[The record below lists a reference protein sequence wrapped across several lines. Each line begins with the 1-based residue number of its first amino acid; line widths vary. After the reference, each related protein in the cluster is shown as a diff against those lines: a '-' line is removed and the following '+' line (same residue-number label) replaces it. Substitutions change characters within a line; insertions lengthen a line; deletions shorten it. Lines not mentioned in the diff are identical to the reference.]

1 MKKERLQ
8 YCDAL
13 KTISIF
19 LIVAIH
25 VLAFF
30 RDTYVSTNRLY
41 YTLIIFVDALT
52 RVGVP
57 IFFMITGTFMLSKK
71 REEKYSTY
79 LLKRLPKLV
88 IPFFLISIIYYLY
101 ENNKNGMTGSLLN
114 FLQVFTS
121 SGGVKYHFWFMYI
134 IIMIYIF
141 IPFLRV
147 LVQNLKKK
155 ELRNLIIVIFIL
167 GNVLKTVNYY
177 LGNYKYSIL
186 TGFCLSDLVTYMN
199 YVFLG
204 YYLYKYEIHYK
215 TIKWL
220 YALGVIFII
229 LIPFADM
236 LYITDSRND
245 AMLTCVSIFPF
256 IPSIAFYLLF
266 KNNYSKWKIPEL
278 IKKGVHLIAPVTL
291 YIYLLHVIIMEV
303 IMEVFNRFWFHQSL
317 IENAAYYLTVFICT
331 ILFSSIVA
339 IICNYICRFCS
350 QTIVRLFKREELPND
365 G

>member
-41 YTLIIFVDALT
+41 YTLITFVDALT

-155 ELRNLIIVIFIL
+155 ELRNLIIIIFVL
-167 GNVLKTVNYY
+167 GNVLKTINYY
-177 LGNYKYSIL
+177 LGNYNYNL
-186 TGFCLSDLVTYMN
+186 FRGFCLSDLVTYIN
-199 YVFLG
+199 YVLLG
-204 YYLYKYEIHYK
+204 YYLYTYEVN
-215 TIKWL
+215 T
-220 YALGVIFII
+220 ALRKKIYILGIIFILI
-229 LIPFADM
+229 LPFADM
-236 LYITDSRND
+236 LYIDNARND

-266 KNNYSKWKIPEL
+266 KYNYNQWKVPAI
-278 IKKGVHLIAPVTL
+278 ITKIINIIAPVTL

-303 IMEVFNRFWFHQSL
+303 VMKLINKFWFPQN
-317 IENAAYYLTVFICT
+317 IFENAIYYFGVYIITFVIT
-331 ILFSSIVA
+331 SILA
-339 IICNYICRFCS
+339 IICNRIYHFCETKVNGIIKKKES
-350 QTIVRLFKREELPND
+350 ANEK
-365 G
+365 

>member
-8 YCDAL
+8 YCDAH

-41 YTLIIFVDALT
+41 YTLITFVDALT

-155 ELRNLIIVIFIL
+155 ELR
-167 GNVLKTVNYY
+167 K
-177 LGNYKYSIL
+177 
-186 TGFCLSDLVTYMN
+186 
-199 YVFLG
+199 
-204 YYLYKYEIHYK
+204 
-215 TIKWL
+215 
-220 YALGVIFII
+220 
-229 LIPFADM
+229 
-236 LYITDSRND
+236 
-245 AMLTCVSIFPF
+245 
-256 IPSIAFYLLF
+256 
-266 KNNYSKWKIPEL
+266 
-278 IKKGVHLIAPVTL
+278 HL
-291 YIYLLHVIIMEV
+291 
-303 IMEVFNRFWFHQSL
+303 
-317 IENAAYYLTVFICT
+317 
-331 ILFSSIVA
+331 
-339 IICNYICRFCS
+339 
-350 QTIVRLFKREELPND
+350 
-365 G
+365 